1 MKRRAPLVALLV
13 TLSAAS
19 AFAADWPGY
28 QGPRRDGTSTEKG
41 ILSTWPTEGP
51 KVLWSVP
58 LGIGFGGPAVSR
70 GKVYLLD
77 RDDKV
82 GDTLRVYDLGTG
94 KELWSFAYDA
104 PGSFEFP
111 GSRTTPTVDGN
122 IVYTVGPL
130 GDLHAIDIDTHKQVW
145 RKNIWRDF
153 GGGTEFIVF
162 QRRSGGM
169 QGPPPGAPPGAPPAP
184 PSGQT
189 VPPAAQAGTPA
200 PPGPPSGTPAA
211 PPGAPGGTSPAP
223 PGAPGGMPPAAPG
236 GQRGGSPFG
245 PDGFGGGSTTFP
257 LWGITQNPLIY
268 RSLVIVAPQAPAAGV
283 VAYDKLTGELK
294 WKTASL
300 GGTGFVSPS
309 FVKVGAEDHLVM
321 VTAAKGFGRNAS
333 GGSVNGLDPLT
344 GKVLWTYDNFQCVI
358 PVPHA
363 VDAGEGRVLMT
374 GGYRAGSAM
383 IKVEKKP
390 DGSYA
395 VAELFKNPDFGSH
408 TQPPILYKDH
418 FYVQYTV
425 NERSDGLVCMTM
437 NGQVKWKTGEE
448 PPFSKG
454 GAVLADGL
462 LLATDGNTK
471 LYLIEPDPAGFKP
484 LASAVLLE
492 SANNWA
498 PIALVDGRLLIR
510 DHKQMKCVQVAQSA
524 R

>member
-1 MKRRAPLVALLV
+1 
-13 TLSAAS
+13 
-19 AFAADWPGY
+19 
-28 QGPRRDGTSTEKG
+28 
-41 ILSTWPTEGP
+41 
-51 KVLWSVP
+51 

-70 GKVYLLD
+70 DKVYLLD

-104 PGSFEFP
+104 PGKFEFP
-111 GSRTTPTVDGN
+111 GSRTTPTVDGS
-122 IVYTVGPL
+122 IVYVVGPL
-130 GDLHAIDIDTHKQVW
+130 GDMHAVDLNTHKPVW
-145 RKNIWRDF
+145 SKNIWKDF
-153 GGGTEFIVF
+153 GGGTEFISF
-162 QRRSGGM
+162 PQRPGGM
-169 QGPPPGAPPGAPPAP
+169 QGPPPGAPGGAPPAP
-184 PSGQT
+184 P
-189 VPPAAQAGTPA
+189 AAQAGPPA
-200 PPGPPSGTPAA
+200 GQAGTP
-211 PPGAPGGTSPAP
+211 GAP

-236 GQRGGSPFG
+236 GQRSGSPFG

-257 LWGITQNPLIY
+257 LWGITQNPLVY
-268 RSLVIVAPQAPAAGV
+268 RSLVIVAPQAPQAGV

-309 FVKVGAEDHLVM
+309 VVKVGGEDHLVM
-321 VTAAKGFGRNAS
+321 VTAARGFGRNAS

-344 GKVLWTYDNFQCVI
+344 GKLLWTYANFQCSI

-383 IKVEKKP
+383 IKVQKKA
-390 DGSYA
+390 DGTYD

-448 PPFSKG
+448 PRFSKG

-462 LLATDGNTK
+462 LLATDGDTK

-510 DHKQMKCVQVAQSA
+510 DQKQMKCVQVAKSA